1 MHIRPDDV
9 ETVSLDWGTIKW
21 LVTPSV
27 VDGAANTQGEVII
40 LPGRG
45 HARHR
50 HPGAEELIYVISG
63 EAEQTVGDEPAFTI
77 REGDMVHIPVGVEHS
92 TENRSWRPLR
102 LLVTY
107 TPGGEERALE
117 SAPDY
122 RSHPAGQGPTWQRD
136 GEAPTG

>member
-9 ETVSLDWGTIKW
+9 DTMSFDWGTIKW

-40 LPGRG
+40 LPGKG
-45 HARHR
+45 HERHN

-63 EAEQTVGDEPAFTI
+63 EAEQTVGDGPPFTI
-77 REGDMVHIPVGVEHS
+77 REGDLVHVPVAAYHS
-92 TENRSWRPLR
+92 TFNRTWRPLR
-102 LLVTY
+102 LVVTY

-117 SAPDY
+117 GVPDY
-122 RSHPAGQGPTWQRD
+122 RRHAAGSHPAWQRV
-136 GEAPTG
+136 P

>member
-9 ETVSLDWGTIKW
+9 DTMSFDWGTIKW

-40 LPGRG
+40 LPGKG
-45 HARHR
+45 HERHN

-63 EAEQTVGDEPAFTI
+63 EAEQTVGDGPPFTI
-77 REGDMVHIPVGVEHS
+77 REGDLVHVPVAAYHS
-92 TENRSWRPLR
+92 TFNRTWRPLR
-102 LLVTY
+102 LVVTY

-117 SAPDY
+117 GVPDY
-122 RSHPAGQGPTWQRD
+122 RRHEAGSHPAWQRV
-136 GEAPTG
+136 P